1 MNIEKY
7 IEALNNLIGTDC
19 MYYQGDKDVEAILE
33 VIVAAKEL
41 SEENEK
47 LRTQLE
53 PFKVKRCFTCLHY
66 KVGEDHMPCY
76 ACEDYDK
83 YEWLGGKQQ

>member
-33 VIVAAKEL
+33 VIVATKKL
-41 SEENEK
+41 TEENEK
-47 LRTQLE
+47 LNEELKVTRAYIHNKGLE
-53 PFKVKRCFTCLHY
+53 WDLLSYY
-66 KVGEDHMPCY
+66 KGDNHN
-76 ACEDYDK
+76 D
-83 YEWLGGKQQ
+83 